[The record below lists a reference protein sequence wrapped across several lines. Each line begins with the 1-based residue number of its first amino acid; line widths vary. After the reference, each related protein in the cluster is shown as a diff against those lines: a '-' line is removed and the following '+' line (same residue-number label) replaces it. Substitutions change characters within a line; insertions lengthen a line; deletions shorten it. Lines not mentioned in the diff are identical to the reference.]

1 MIAKLKAFLNVLKKG
16 EQVADPATWKNRTA
30 LIAAAVA
37 LLWAVKGALAL
48 FGVEIDVTEAQVES
62 AIIGLASF
70 LSLSFTVWTT
80 FATSKKVGIGGKKND
95 AVK

>member
-1 MIAKLKAFLNVLKKG
+1 MLTKIKALFNVLKKG

-30 LIAAAVA
+30 LIAATVA
-37 LLWAVKGALAL
+37 LLWALKGALAF

-70 LSLSFTVWTT
+70 LSLCFTVWTT
-80 FATSKKVGIGGKKND
+80 FATSTKVGIGGKPER
-95 AVK
+95 